1 MKYLVFGKTGQVA
14 QALQEFDGV
23 TALGRDQADLMDPD
37 QCAQWIQQT
46 DADAIIN
53 AAAYTAV
60 DAAETD
66 AKTARQVN
74 AITPGIMAQAAA
86 ARGLPFVHIST
97 DYVFDGSG
105 TAPWPVDG
113 TTGPLNIYGSSKL
126 AGENAIA
133 AANGPHAILRTSWV
147 FSATGS
153 NFVKTMLRLSETRDA
168 LTIIADQIGG
178 PTAATDIAR
187 ACIEIAAKLIAD
199 PDLSGTYHFS
209 GSPAVSWADFARRIF
224 ALSNRNISVTDIPTA
239 DYPTPAKR
247 PLNSRLECSSLA
259 RLGLQQP
266 EWEPALKQVLQQLE
280 TNT

>member
-1 MKYLVFGKTGQVA
+1 MKLLVFGKTGQVA
-14 QALQEFDGV
+14 QALQAFDGV
-23 TALGRDQADLMDPD
+23 TALGRDQADLTNPG
-37 QCAQWIQQT
+37 QCARQIQQT
-46 DADAIIN
+46 DADAVIN

-60 DAAETD
+60 DAAESD
-66 AKTARQVN
+66 AATAQQVN

-105 TAPWPVDG
+105 TDPWPVDG

-168 LTIIADQIGG
+168 LTIVADQIGG

-187 ACIEIAAKLIAD
+187 ACVQIAGKLIAQ
-199 PDLSGTYHFS
+199 PNLSGTYHFS
-209 GSPAVSWADFARRIF
+209 GAPAISWAGFARRIF
-224 ALSNRNISVTDIPTA
+224 ALGKRDVTVSDIKTA
-239 DYPTPAKR
+239 DYPTLAQR
-247 PLNSRLECSSLA
+247 PLNSRLECSRLA
-259 RLGLQQP
+259 CLGLQQP
-266 EWEPALKQVLQQLE
+266 RWEPALTQVLQQLE